1 MAAQQPSRSST
12 HTYPNKI
19 EKKDEKKSCLR
30 RHHIL
35 QTFSTKFTYIQASFS
50 ELAQSAL
57 NQSLMLCFFLS
68 GRSSVISGVIH
79 PGFIFCVI
87 FFGPDNLAIRCSNVP
102 FLSFFLSFFL
112 FFFLVKSWTFFLC
125 VLMRFLWHPSYCLA
139 IVSSESSWNSAT
151 YRDLSITCKDK
162 QLFN

>member
-102 FLSFFLSFFL
+102 FLSFFLSFFFFFFWLSLEL
-112 FFFLVKSWTFFLC
+112 FFVCVNALLVTPFLLFSDSFFRV
-125 VLMRFLWHPSYCLA
+125 VLKFSHVQGFINNL
-139 IVSSESSWNSAT
+139 
-151 YRDLSITCKDK
+151 
-162 QLFN
+162 